1 MTTSVKAAIPI
12 PMPIF
17 SPPNKAF
24 FVRRAVKMVGA
35 LDKFLELV
43 YELNVIVVLE
53 ETRLEETRLEE
64 MRLEEARLEE
74 GGLEEVE
81 WVNCHPLM

>member
-1 MTTSVKAAIPI
+1 
-12 PMPIF
+12 
-17 SPPNKAF
+17 
-24 FVRRAVKMVGA
+24 MVGA